1 MEELKDIEEKIFDDL
16 TIVDMLEE
24 EAKKRASKHIAGIL
38 RKQESLDKVLQVFSQ
53 NSIKFF

>member
-38 RKQESLDKVLQVFSQ
+38 RKQDSLDKVLQD
-53 NSIKFF
+53 FFYKIP